1 MAFDKNAKAVEA
13 LHKTMVMLR
22 EELAKKN
29 QKIKILESRL
39 NHDLEA
45 IEVEKKEE
53 EVKIVVNGNYE
64 YDEKIDDFIDEHI
77 VTEDPVMD
85 FVMSEEEEGNDQN
98 EKNLDSM
105 KISDV
110 KIHTLVVKKDI
121 DVHPIPRFLRNNES
135 HCEGMSFSEIRPILR
150 LPSNSPRSC
159 TGSQTDISALQYQHF
174 YPEKNP
180 GEL

>member
-39 NHDLEA
+39 NRDLEA

-53 EVKIVVNGNYE
+53 EVKIVVSGNNNYE
-64 YDEKIDDFIDEHI
+64 YDDKIDDFIDESI

-110 KIHTLVVKKDI
+110 KIQI
-121 DVHPIPRFLRNNES
+121 EFLIIIQIS
-135 HCEGMSFSEIRPILR
+135 ILLWLCR
-150 LPSNSPRSC
+150 KLWWPFDP
-159 TGSQTDISALQYQHF
+159 TTQV
-174 YPEKNP
+174 
-180 GEL
+180 